1 MKNDKPRVAIQGIRA
16 SFHEEAAFQFFGENI
31 HTLECGSFKQT
42 FDALQKG
49 DADYVVMAIE
59 NSIAGSILPNYSL
72 LLSYGFPVIG
82 EIYLPIQLHLMAL
95 PGVKFEDVK
104 YVTSHPIAIRQ
115 CVDFFD
121 EYPHLNI
128 VESNDTAA
136 CAKRIRDE
144 QLTDTVAI
152 ANTLAARLYG
162 LDVLERRIES
172 NKKNFT
178 RFLILT
184 HHDNVPKKQPNKA
197 SLCFQVSNKVGAL
210 AKVLN
215 IFAEEGINMSKIQS
229 MPVLGKRHEYN
240 FYVDIEWEEQKQYD
254 TAIRKILKY
263 TQNFNILGE
272 YQRHE
277 EEGNGETKP
286 AKAEKAPRRYIDVR
300 MAPKSEG
307 PESR

>member
-1 MKNDKPRVAIQGIRA
+1 MKHEQVRVAIQGIRA
-16 SFHEEAAFQFFGENI
+16 SFHEEAAFKYFGEDI
-31 HTLECGSFKQT
+31 HTIECNSFKQT
-42 FDALQKG
+42 FESLKNKN
-49 DADYVVMAIE
+49 ADYVVMAIE

-72 LLSYGFPVIG
+72 LLSYGFPVVG

-95 PGVKFEDVK
+95 PGVKFEDIK

-121 EYPHLNI
+121 EYPQLNI

-152 ANTLAARLYG
+152 ANALAARLYG

-184 HHDNVPKKQPNKA
+184 HHENISKKNHNKA
-197 SLCFQVSNKVGAL
+197 SLCFQVSNTVGAL
-210 AKVLN
+210 SKVLN
-215 IFAEEGINMSKIQS
+215 IFAEQDLNMSKIQS
-229 MPVLGKRHEYN
+229 MPILGKRNEYN
-240 FYVDIEWEEQKQYD
+240 FYVDVEWNDTKQYD
-254 TAIRKILKY
+254 TAIRQILKY

-272 YQRHE
+272 YERHDE
-277 EEGNGETKP
+277 ESNGL
-286 AKAEKAPRRYIDVR
+286 AKEVKNERVPRKYINIKK
-300 MAPKSEG
+300 MS
-307 PESR
+307 

>member
-1 MKNDKPRVAIQGIRA
+1 MKHDKLRVAIQGIRA
-16 SFHEEAAFQFFGENI
+16 SFHEEAALKYFGEDI
-31 HTLECGSFKQT
+31 QTIECSSFKQT
-42 FDALQKG
+42 FEALQSKN
-49 DADYVVMAIE
+49 ADYVVMAIE

-72 LLSYGFPVIG
+72 LLSYAFPVVG

-95 PGVKFEDVK
+95 PGVKFEDIK

-184 HHDNVPKKQPNKA
+184 HHENVVKRQPNKA

-215 IFAEEGINMSKIQS
+215 IFAEEGVNMSKIQS
-229 MPVLGKRHEYN
+229 MPILGKRNEYN
-240 FYVDIEWEEQKQYD
+240 FYVDIEWEDPKQYD
-254 TAIRKILKY
+254 VAIGQILKY
-263 TQNFNILGE
+263 THNFNILGE
-272 YQRHE
+272 YERHNE
-277 EEGNGETKP
+277 DNSSLPKTVKN
-286 AKAEKAPRRYIDVR
+286 EKVPRTYIN
-300 MAPKSEG
+300 MKKMGA
-307 PESR
+307 

>member
-1 MKNDKPRVAIQGIRA
+1 MKQDKPRVAIQGIRA
-16 SFHEEAAFQFFGENI
+16 SFHEEAAFKYFGENI
-31 HTLECGSFKQT
+31 ETIECNSFKQT
-42 FDALQKG
+42 FEALKNKN
-49 DADYVVMAIE
+49 ADYVVMAIE

-95 PGVKFEDVK
+95 PGVKFEDIK

-115 CVDFFD
+115 CIDFID
-121 EYPHLNI
+121 EYPQLNI

-136 CAKRIRDE
+136 CAKRIHDE

-152 ANTLAARLYG
+152 ANSLAAKLYG

-184 HHDNVPKKQPNKA
+184 HHENAPKKNHNKA
-197 SLCFQVSNKVGAL
+197 SLCFQVSNTVGAL

-215 IFAEEGINMSKIQS
+215 IFAEQELNMSKIQS

-240 FYVDIEWEEQKQYD
+240 FYVDVEWNDTKQYD
-254 TAIRKILKY
+254 TAIRQILKY

-272 YQRHE
+272 YERHDD
-277 EEGNGETKP
+277 EGSLPKEVAT
-286 AKAEKAPRRYIDVR
+286 ERVPRKYIK
-300 MAPKSEG
+300 MKKMS
-307 PESR
+307 